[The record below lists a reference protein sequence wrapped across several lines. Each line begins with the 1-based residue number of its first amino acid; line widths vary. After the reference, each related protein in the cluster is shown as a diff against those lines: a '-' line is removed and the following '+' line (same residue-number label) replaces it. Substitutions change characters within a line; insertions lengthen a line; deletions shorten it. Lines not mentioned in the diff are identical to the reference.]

1 MEVVMKI
8 DESILAKCL
17 FFTSNRLSNIM
28 RKVAD
33 EAFSD
38 LDIASSYVYLLVIVN
53 QYSGITQS
61 ELAQKL
67 DISASTCTRFVD
79 KLVAQDI
86 LRKEYDWKT
95 SHIYLT
101 DKGKD
106 TYEQIDSCFEKLYK
120 RFIDILGEDVSN
132 DLAKEMW
139 NASEMLA
146 KKGY

>member
-1 MEVVMKI
+1 MKS
-8 DESILAKCL
+8 DESVLTKCL

-38 LDIASSYVYLLVIVN
+38 LDISSSYVYLLVIVN
-53 QYSGITQS
+53 QYCGITQS
-61 ELAQKL
+61 ELAEKL

-79 KLVAQDI
+79 KLVTQDI

-95 SHIYLT
+95 AHIYIT
-101 DKGKD
+101 DKGKN
-106 TYEQIDSCFEKLYK
+106 TCEQIDSSFEKLYK
-120 RFIDILGEDVSN
+120 CYTDILGEDVSN
-132 DLAKEMW
+132 TLANDMW
-139 NASEMLA
+139 CVSEMLA

>member
-1 MEVVMKI
+1 MKS
-8 DESILAKCL
+8 DESVLAKCL

-33 EAFSD
+33 EAFNE

-61 ELAQKL
+61 ELSEKL

-79 KLVAQDI
+79 KLVEQDI
-86 LRKEYDWKT
+86 LRKEFEWKT
-95 SHIYLT
+95 AHIYLT
-101 DKGKD
+101 DKGRN
-106 TYEQIDSCFEKLYK
+106 TCEQIDSCFDKLYK
-120 RFIDILGEDVSN
+120 SYTEILGEDVSN
-132 DLAKEMW
+132 NLAEEMW
-139 NASEMLA
+139 KVSERLA

>member
-1 MEVVMKI
+1 MKS
-8 DESILAKCL
+8 DESVLAKCL

-38 LDIASSYVYLLVIVN
+38 LEIASSYVYLLVVVN

-61 ELAQKL
+61 ELSEKL
-67 DISASTCTRFVD
+67 DVSASTCTRFVD

-86 LRKEYDWKT
+86 LRKEFEWKT
-95 SHIYLT
+95 AHIYLT
-101 DKGKD
+101 DKGKN
-106 TYEQIDSCFEKLYK
+106 TCEKIDSSFEKLYK
-120 RFIDILGEDVSN
+120 CYADILGEDVSN
-132 DLAKEMW
+132 NLAKEMW
-139 NASEMLA
+139 NASEILA

>member
-1 MEVVMKI
+1 MKS
-8 DESILAKCL
+8 DESVLAKCL

-33 EAFSD
+33 EAFSN
-38 LDIASSYVYLLVIVN
+38 LDVSSSYVYLLVIVN

-61 ELAQKL
+61 ELSQKL
-67 DISASTCTRFVD
+67 DISPSTCTRFVD
-79 KLVAQDI
+79 KLVSQDI

-95 SHIYLT
+95 AHIYLT

-106 TYEQIDSCFEKLYK
+106 ICEHIDDCFQNLYK
-120 RFIDILGEDVSN
+120 CYTDILGEDVSN
-132 DLAKEMW
+132 NLAEEMW
-139 NASEMLA
+139 KVSESLA